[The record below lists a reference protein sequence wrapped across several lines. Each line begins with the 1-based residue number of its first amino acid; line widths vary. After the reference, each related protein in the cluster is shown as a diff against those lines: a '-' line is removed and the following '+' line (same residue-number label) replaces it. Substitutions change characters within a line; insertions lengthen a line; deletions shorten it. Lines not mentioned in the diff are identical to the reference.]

1 MKYVMKKMYKQ
12 PIVNSAEI
20 QLMQA
25 LLGGSPGMLENSGK
39 GTTDIPG
46 NGDVIGG

>member
-1 MKYVMKKMYKQ
+1 MYNQ
-12 PIVNSAEI
+12 PVVEATEV